1 MKGYRYENKYII
13 TTADYLTLT
22 TRLKTLMSP
31 DENVVNSEG
40 EYFIRSL
47 YFDDEFQS
55 GLEDKR
61 EGALER
67 EKFRIRFYNF
77 DRSFIRLESKQKHNF
92 LTRKESA
99 NLTYE
104 EVKNILDGDIW
115 DLFNSEYELVRS
127 FYLKSRLRHLR
138 PKVIVDY
145 VREAYTYNDVRITF
159 DKNIR
164 TANYQT
170 NIFSKGVITLP
181 CLPSNMMV
189 LEVKYDDDLPY
200 VIKKLLQP
208 LAASQTAFSK
218 YDMCRRFQ

>member
-13 TTADYLTLT
+13 TTAEYLTLS
-22 TRLKTLMSP
+22 TRLRAFMTP
-31 DENVVNSEG
+31 DENVVGSSG

-47 YFDDEFQS
+47 YFDDEFQT
-55 GLEDKR
+55 GLTDKR

-92 LTRKESA
+92 LTKKESA
-99 NLTYE
+99 KLSYDD
-104 EVKNILDGDIW
+104 VIKVLSGDIW
-115 DLFNSEYELVRS
+115 DLYGSEQELVRS

-145 VREAYTYNDVRITF
+145 VREAYTFRDVRVTF

-164 TANYQT
+164 TANYRT
-170 NIFSKGVITLP
+170 DIFSRNVATFP
-181 CLPSNMMV
+181 CLPSNQMI
-189 LEVKYDDDLPY
+189 LEVKYDDELPY
-200 VIKKLLQP
+200 IIAKLLQP